1 MSPVLLGAFWMLLT
15 TLSFVAMS
23 VSIRALAGEIHAVE
37 ILFFRCVI
45 GVLIFVPWIAK
56 TGRTALRTSK
66 FAHHVIRAG
75 MMGAGMMFWFV
86 AIAALP
92 LGDAIALHF
101 TLPLFLIV
109 FAALFLRER
118 VDWAVWLSTFVGF
131 GGVLLVLRPGFQELN
146 IAMFYVLISGALYGG
161 NHCITKVMSTTE
173 SPNATAFYMNLLIL
187 PGAAIALPFYWI
199 MPDWHHV
206 GWLLIIGFAGSAA
219 HVCLLRAFRYADANV
234 LAPIDFLRLV
244 FAAIA
249 AYFLFGDVSGIMTWV
264 GASVIFLAAYYST
277 QRAHKLEQAG
287 ARADQP
293 ATTT

>member
-1 MSPVLLGAFWMLLT
+1 MLLT
-15 TLSFVAMS
+15 TLSFVAMN
-23 VSIRALAGEIHAVE
+23 VSIRALAGEISAVE

-45 GVLIFVPWIAK
+45 GVMIFLPWIAK
-56 TGRTALRTSK
+56 NGMGVLHTQK
-66 FAHHVIRAG
+66 FGHHAIRAV

-109 FAALFLRER
+109 FAALFLKEK
-118 VDWAVWLSTFVGF
+118 VDWSVWLATALGF
-131 GGVLLVLRPGFQELN
+131 SGVLLILRPGFQEFN
-146 IAMFYVLISGALYGG
+146 IAMIYVLISGALYGG
-161 NHCITKVMSTTE
+161 NHCITKAMSTTE

-187 PGAAIALPFYWI
+187 PGSAIALPFYWV
-199 MPDWHHV
+199 MPQWHHV
-206 GWLLIIGFAGSAA
+206 GWILLIGFAGSSA

-244 FAAIA
+244 FAATA

-264 GASVIFLAAYYST
+264 GACVIFMAAYYST
-277 QRAHKLEQAG
+277 WRAQKLDQQAK
-287 ARADQP
+287 AQAAQP
-293 ATTT
+293 ASAQ

>member
-23 VSIRALAGEIHAVE
+23 VSIRALAGEIGAVE

-45 GVLIFVPWIAK
+45 GVVIFLPWIAK
-56 TGRTALRTSK
+56 NGMGVLHTQK
-66 FAHHVIRAG
+66 FGHHAIRAV
-75 MMGAGMMFWFV
+75 MMGTGMVFWFV

-109 FAALFLRER
+109 FAALFLKET
-118 VDWAVWLSTFVGF
+118 VDWAVWLATFIGF
-131 GGVLLVLRPGFQELN
+131 GGVLLVLRPGFQEFN
-146 IAMFYVLISGALYGG
+146 IAMIYVLISGALYGG

-187 PGAAIALPFYWI
+187 PGSVIALPFYWV
-199 MPDWHHV
+199 MPEWHHV
-206 GWLLIIGFAGSAA
+206 GWILVIGFAGSSA

-249 AYFLFGDVSGIMTWV
+249 AYFLFGDVSGVMTWI

-277 QRAHKLEQAG
+277 WRAQRLERAG
-287 ARADQP
+287 NTAA
-293 ATTT
+293 